1 VINIKMLT
9 IIIPTRNRSKRV
21 SDLIESFSNLSQD
34 KFEWEVL
41 VIDNASNDD
50 TKIIV
55 NKLKNKCKFKN

>member
-1 VINIKMLT
+1 MLT

-21 SDLIESFSNLSQD
+21 SDLIESFSNLNQT

-50 TKIIV
+50 TKRIYFPNTV
-55 NKLKNKCKFKN
+55 LAKQR

>member
-41 VIDNASNDD
+41 VIDN
-50 TKIIV
+50 
-55 NKLKNKCKFKN
+55 

>member
-1 VINIKMLT
+1 MLT

-55 NKLKNKCKFKN
+55 NKNNVKRNIYNF